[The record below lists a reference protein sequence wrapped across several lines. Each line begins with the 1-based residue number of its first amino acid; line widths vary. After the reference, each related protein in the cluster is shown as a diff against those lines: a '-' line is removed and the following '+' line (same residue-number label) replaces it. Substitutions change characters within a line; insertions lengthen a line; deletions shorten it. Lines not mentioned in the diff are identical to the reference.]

1 MTVRAMDT
9 RARLKGVHT
18 LGLGADHPMSRPL
31 MHLLSRGGKFIVT
44 PRVPLQQRVEAS
56 AQAFSDYARSV
67 RLRIMFSSK
76 PQQQFD
82 PRYHVPNPKW
92 QPRPASRAVEQQ
104 LERLGEA
111 LQRMHA
117 AGPARQVSNCS
128 LEERAALQ
136 TLARDHDVI
145 VKPADKNLG
154 LTLIARPWYIAE
166 CERQL
171 GDAAVYQKAYGVPL
185 ALAAIHSTVIRFI
198 TDMPEEVLPRNE
210 RKWLLAETRQRAQ
223 LGQLPQFYIMPKL
236 HKDPPKGRPIVASHS
251 WCTWPLSRWVADKLN
266 SHAAAQETV
275 LTDTNALIARLQ
287 HLRLEEG
294 ARVVLSTADVES
306 LYTSIPVQAAV
317 QAVRERLLDRGVDV
331 TCVTTIVGALELV
344 LSLNFFEFNGSAFR
358 QIQGLAMGT
367 PCAPPVAN
375 LFMASLE
382 AALPKPLLYLRFL
395 DDILTVQVVDETH
408 PESALWDSLHAMHP
422 SIRLTRVRSERA
434 VDYLD
439 LQIYRQGSRL
449 LHRVHQKV
457 LNKYLYISPRSCHPL
472 HVIKGFVRTELIRY
486 ARNSSTELDF
496 VRICHA
502 FSNRLR
508 ERGFHPCFLRH
519 TFASVA
525 FEHHA
530 IRGDRQVPMVFK
542 SLFTGR
548 ESSEL
553 LRRTLREWYDSTP
566 ESFKLLVQKPILCH
580 TNGKNIYRTLVRAKV
595 PT

>member
-18 LGLGADHPMSRPL
+18 LGLGADHSMSRPL

-44 PRVPLQQRVEAS
+44 PSVQHELRRQA
-56 AQAFSDYARSV
+56 ATKAFSDYSRSV
-67 RLRIMFSSK
+67 RLKLHHASNSRNRGK
-76 PQQQFD
+76 PFD
-82 PRYHVPNPKW
+82 PRYHVPNPSF
-92 QPRPASRAVEQQ
+92 QPPRANNMVEIQ
-104 LERLGEA
+104 LRRLEKT
-111 LQRMHA
+111 LQRLHD
-117 AGPARQVSNCS
+117 GPVRHVSNCS

-136 TLARDHDVI
+136 TLARDHNII

-171 GDAAVYQKAYGVPL
+171 GDTAIYQKVTVVNTA
-185 ALAAIHSTVIRFI
+185 ALQRRVLRFI
-198 TDMPEEVLPRNE
+198 ESLGDSELPPNE
-210 RKWLLAETRQRAQ
+210 RKWLLAETERRN
-223 LGQLPQFYIMPKL
+223 QLPQFYIMPKL
-236 HKDPPKGRPIVASHS
+236 HKYPVKGRPIVASHS
-251 WCTWPLSRWVADKLN
+251 WCTWPLSRWVADRLN
-266 SHAAAQETV
+266 SYAAAQETV

-287 HLRLEEG
+287 HMQLPAG
-294 ARVVLSTADVES
+294 AQVVLSTADVES
-306 LYTSIPVQAAV
+306 LYTSIPVAAAI
-317 QAVRERLLDRGVDV
+317 QAVRERLSAGGASSAAVAV
-331 TCVTTIVGALELV
+331 TAQALELV
-344 LSLNFFEFNGSAFR
+344 LTLNFFECNGSFFR
-358 QIQGLAMGT
+358 QVQGLAMGT

-382 AALPKPLLYLRFL
+382 TGVPKPLLYLRYL
-395 DDILTVQVVDETH
+395 DDILTVQTVDEAH
-408 PESALWDSLHAMHP
+408 PEHVLWDSLYAMHP
-422 SIRLTRVRSERA
+422 SIRLTRVSSPCS
-434 VDYLD
+434 VDFLD
-439 LQIYRQGSRL
+439 LQIYRAGDRL

-496 VRICHA
+496 VTICHA

-519 TFASVA
+519 TFAGVA

-530 IRGDRQVPMVFK
+530 ISSARQVPMVYK
-542 SLFTGR
+542 SLYTGR
-548 ESSEL
+548 ESSAQL
-553 LRRTLREWYDSTP
+553 SCALQEWYKSTP
-566 ESFKLLVQKPILCH
+566 QEFKALVARPMLCH
-580 TNGKNIYRTLVRAKV
+580 LNGKNIYNTLVRAKV

>member
-1 MTVRAMDT
+1 M
-9 RARLKGVHT
+9 
-18 LGLGADHPMSRPL
+18 
-31 MHLLSRGGKFIVT
+31 
-44 PRVPLQQRVEAS
+44 
-56 AQAFSDYARSV
+56 
-67 RLRIMFSSK
+67 
-76 PQQQFD
+76 
-82 PRYHVPNPKW
+82 
-92 QPRPASRAVEQQ
+92 EQE
-104 LERLGEA
+104 LERLSEA
-111 LQRMHA
+111 LQRTQA
-117 AGPARQVSNCS
+117 RPVRQVSNCS
-128 LEERAALQ
+128 MQEHAALQ

-154 LTLIARPWYIAE
+154 LTLIARPWYTAE

-171 GDAAVYQKAYGVPL
+171 GDAAIYQKAYSVPL
-185 ALAAIHSTVIRFI
+185 AACQSTVLRCIE
-198 TDMPEEVLPRNE
+198 DMPEEVLPPKE
-210 RKWLLAETRQRAQ
+210 RKWLLAETRQRAR
-223 LGQLPQFYIMPKL
+223 LPQFYIMPKP
-236 HKDPPKGRPIVASHS
+236 HKTPPKGQPIVASHS
-251 WCTWPLSRWVADKLN
+251 WCTWPLSRWLADKLN
-266 SHAAAQETV
+266 GHAAAQETV

-287 HLRLEEG
+287 HLQL
-294 ARVVLSTADVES
+294 AADAHVVLSTADVES

-317 QAVRERLLDRGVDV
+317 QAVRERLLDRGVDAITV
-331 TCVTTIVGALELV
+331 GTIVKALELV
-344 LSLNFFEFNGSAFR
+344 VNLNFFEFNGSQFR

-382 AALPKPLLYLRFL
+382 TALPKPLLYLRFL

-422 SIRLTRVRSERA
+422 SIRLTRERSERA
-434 VDYLD
+434 VDFLD
-439 LQIYRQGSRL
+439 LQIYRQGDRL

-519 TFASVA
+519 TFASVP

-530 IRGDRQVPMVFK
+530 IRGDRQAPMVFK
-542 SLFTGR
+542 SLFTGH

-553 LRRTLREWYDSTP
+553 LRCTLREWYDSTP
-566 ESFKLLVQKPILCH
+566 ESFKLLVQKPILCNV
-580 TNGKNIYRTLVRAKV
+580 NGKNIYKTLVRAKV

>member
-18 LGLGADHPMSRPL
+18 LGLGADHSMPRPL

-44 PRVPLQQRVEAS
+44 PRMPLEQRSKAN
-56 AQAFSDYARSV
+56 AQAFSDYKRSV

-76 PQQQFD
+76 PQNQFD
-82 PRYHVPNPKW
+82 PRYHVPNPTW
-92 QPRPASRAVEQQ
+92 QPRPASRVVEQQ

-111 LQRMHA
+111 LECMHA
-117 AGPARQVSNCS
+117 RPARQVSNCS

-136 TLARDHDVI
+136 TLARDHDII

-171 GDAAVYQKAYGVPL
+171 GDAAIYQKAYGVPL
-185 ALAAIHSTVIRFI
+185 EACQNRVIRFI
-198 TDMPEEVLPRNE
+198 KAMPQEVLPPNE
-210 RKWLLAETRQRAQ
+210 RKWLLAETKRRM
-223 LGQLPQFYIMPKL
+223 QLPQFYVMPKL

-251 WCTWPLSRWVADKLN
+251 WCTWPLSRWLADKLN

-287 HLRLEEG
+287 HLRLEED
-294 ARVVLSTADVES
+294 AHVVLSTADVES

-331 TCVTTIVGALELV
+331 TCVSTIVEALELV
-344 LSLNFFEFNGSAFR
+344 LSLNFFEFNGSSFH
-358 QIQGLAMGT
+358 QVQGLAMGT

-375 LFMASLE
+375 LFLASLE
-382 AALPKPLLYLRFL
+382 TALPKPLLYLRFL

-408 PESALWDSLHAMHP
+408 PESTLWDCMHAMHP

-434 VDYLD
+434 VDFLD
-439 LQIYRQGSRL
+439 LQIYRQGSML

-519 TFASVA
+519 AFASVA

-553 LRRTLREWYDSTP
+553 LRCTLREWYDSTP
-566 ESFKLLVQKPILCH
+566 EGFKLLVQKPTLCH
-580 TNGKNIYRTLVRAKV
+580 TNGKNIYCTLVRAKV

>member
-18 LGLGADHPMSRPL
+18 LGLGADYSMSRPL

-44 PRVPLQQRVEAS
+44 PQVQHESWRQAA
-56 AQAFSDYARSV
+56 AQAFSDYSRSV
-67 RLRIMFSSK
+67 RLKLHYASISRNRGN
-76 PQQQFD
+76 PFD
-82 PRYHVPNPKW
+82 PRYHVPNPTW
-92 QPRPASRAVEQQ
+92 QPPRASNMVEIQLRRLGKS
-104 LERLGEA
+104 LERLHD
-111 LQRMHA
+111 RPVRH
-117 AGPARQVSNCS
+117 VSNCS

-136 TLARDHDVI
+136 TLARDHDII

-171 GDAAVYQKAYGVPL
+171 GDTAIYQKVTTVPVAGIQKRVL
-185 ALAAIHSTVIRFI
+185 SFI
-198 TDMPEEVLPRNE
+198 AGLGDSVPPNE
-210 RKWLLAETRQRAQ
+210 RKWLLAETKQRD
-223 LGQLPQFYIMPKL
+223 QLPQFYIMPKL
-236 HKDPPKGRPIVASHS
+236 HKNPVKGRPIVASHS
-251 WCTWPLSRWVADKLN
+251 WCTWPLSRWVADRLN
-266 SHAAAQETV
+266 SYAATQETV

-287 HLRLEEG
+287 RIQLAAG

-306 LYTSIPVQAAV
+306 LYTSIPVAAAI
-317 QAVRERLLDRGVDV
+317 QAVRERLLAGGASSASVAI
-331 TCVTTIVGALELV
+331 TAQALELV
-344 LSLNFFEFNGSAFR
+344 LTLNFFECNGSSYR

-382 AALPKPLLYLRFL
+382 TGVPKPLLYLRFL
-395 DDILTVQVVDETH
+395 DDILTVQTVDAAH
-408 PESALWDSLHAMHP
+408 PEHVLWDSLFAMHP
-422 SIRLTRVRSERA
+422 SIRLTRVSSPCS
-434 VDYLD
+434 VDFLD
-439 LQIYRQGSRL
+439 LQIYRAGDRL

-457 LNKYLYISPRSCHPL
+457 LNKYLYISPRSCHPR

-496 VRICHA
+496 VKICHA

-525 FEHHA
+525 FERHA
-530 IRGDRQVPMVFK
+530 ISSARPVPMVYK
-542 SLFTGR
+542 SLYTGR
-548 ESSEL
+548 ESSAQL
-553 LRRTLREWYDSTP
+553 SCALQEWYKSTP
-566 ESFKLLVQKPILCH
+566 EDFKALVARPILCH
-580 TNGKNIYRTLVRAKV
+580 LNGKNIYNALVRAKV